1 MATAPSL
8 LHQENALHDHILQPL
23 TRCLDDAVLLSL
35 ARGFSHTF
43 KDLAQNSH
51 QHFLSTPV
59 TALPTGHEVGK
70 FLAID
75 VGGTN
80 LRVAC
85 VELLGDGGDDDN
97 DDDDE
102 AAAAASVPAS
112 GALGHDDPKI
122 RRHSERAWPIEEHLK
137 MDKAEDLFAWIGDC
151 IAGVLHDVLYG
162 QNASI
167 HPDDF
172 GSEIPIGITFS
183 FPMTQESISEATLMP
198 MGKGFAITSDLNLGE
213 MLLAGYAKHCT
224 PGMSNGHPSHPANG
238 HPRKLLPRLRIAAIT
253 NDTVSTYASLA
264 YSVKTS
270 SRSRVAMGV
279 VVGTG
284 TNATVPMPLSDLGQ
298 SKTAFLK
305 LPLDSSSS
313 TTKIVVNTEWSV
325 RGTERPVKPYTTIWD
340 TELDRNTDLPGFQPI
355 EYMTSGRYLGELVRL
370 ALVDTLSKETNV
382 VDREG
387 LPAALAQR
395 NAISTKFLADV
406 TARASD
412 DEIRARL
419 DELFPA
425 PRGSS
430 FVWSKERIDALQ
442 AIATAVLIRSTAL
455 IAAMIVGLLARVG
468 ELHLDVP
475 DDANAVKLQAN
486 ADADAD
492 ADAADQ
498 KETEAKPEAEAKEE
512 EEEEELIIACTGGL
526 ILQYP
531 GYLETCQRWIDRLVA
546 HQRGCSNAAAGKRVV
561 LGEARDGGV
570 IGAAVLAAMFSGA
583 PPGNSSTALP
593 PR

>member
-1 MATAPSL
+1 MAAAPSL
-8 LHQENALHDHILQPL
+8 LHQDQDNALHHHLLQPL

-35 ARGFSHTF
+35 ARGFAETF
-43 KDLAQNSH
+43 KDLAENSH

-85 VELLGDGGDDDN
+85 VELLGDGHD
-97 DDDDE
+97 
-102 AAAAASVPAS
+102 VPAS
-112 GALGHDDPKI
+112 QSGPSGHHDPKI
-122 RRHSERAWPIEEHLK
+122 RRHSERAWPIEEHMK

-162 QNASI
+162 PDASI

-172 GSEIPIGITFS
+172 GDDIPIGITFS
-183 FPMTQESISEATLMP
+183 FPMTQTCISDATLMP
-198 MGKGFAITSDLNLGE
+198 MGKGFAISSDLNLGE

-224 PGMSNGHPSHPANG
+224 PGMSNGHPVNSANG
-238 HPRKLLPRLRIAAIT
+238 HPRKILPKLRITAIT

-284 TNATVPMPLSDLGQ
+284 TNATIPMPLSNLGQ
-298 SKTAFLK
+298 SKTASLK
-305 LPLDSSSS
+305 LPLDASSPSS
-313 TTKIVVNTEWSV
+313 PSTKIVVNTEWSV
-325 RGTERPVKPYTTIWD
+325 RGTERPVKPYTTVWD
-340 TELDRNTDLPGFQPI
+340 AELDRNTDLPGFQPM

-370 ALVDTLSKETNV
+370 ALVDALSRETTST
-382 VDREG
+382 DHSSSS
-387 LPAALAQR
+387 LPAALGR
-395 NAISTKFLADV
+395 SNAISTKFLAHV
-406 TARASD
+406 AARASD
-412 DEIRARL
+412 DEIHATL

-425 PRGSS
+425 PPGSS
-430 FVWSKERIDALQ
+430 FVWSKDRIDALQ
-442 AIATAVLIRSTAL
+442 AVAASVLIRSTAL

-468 ELHLDVP
+468 ELHLDSS
-475 DDANAVKLQAN
+475 
-486 ADADAD
+486 ADASAGSDSIPDAPVS
-492 ADAADQ
+492 ATSSPSSSSTTATNPPPAHQ
-498 KETEAKPEAEAKEE
+498 ATAEARPASKAIEE
-512 EEEEELIIACTGGL
+512 KKEELIVACTGGL

-531 GYLETCQRWIDRLVA
+531 GYLKTCQRWIDRLVA
-546 HQRGCSNAAAGKRVV
+546 SGSPRNAGKRVV

-570 IGAAVLAAMFSGA
+570 IGAAVLAAMFSSS
-583 PPGNSSTALP
+583 PGSS
-593 PR
+593 R